1 MVSGDWEGERGITRQ
16 STEDFKGNENTVCVT
31 RMIDTCHSTF
41 VKPIM
46 YNTKSELYCKLWI
59 LSDNIITHI
68 GVDSLTVKTVPLWSM
83 KLIVGEAV

>member
-1 MVSGDWEGERGITRQ
+1 
-16 STEDFKGNENTVCVT
+16 
-31 RMIDTCHSTF
+31 
-41 VKPIM
+41 M

-83 KLIVGEAV
+83 KLIAGEAVWVWKQGVYGSSVFPALFCQENLKALKK